1 MLNNKVVVIN
11 GGAGSFGKKF
21 VESIEVSMSI
31 RLTTD
36 RGAGDDRET
45 STTRLRERRVRNKTI
60 TK

>member
-36 RGAGDDRET
+36 R
-45 STTRLRERRVRNKTI
+45 
-60 TK
+60 